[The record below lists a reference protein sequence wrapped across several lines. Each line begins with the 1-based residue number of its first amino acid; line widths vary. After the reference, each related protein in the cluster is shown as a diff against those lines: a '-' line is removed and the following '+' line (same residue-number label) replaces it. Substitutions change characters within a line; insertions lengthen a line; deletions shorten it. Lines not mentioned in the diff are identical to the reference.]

1 MIKWLSQIL
10 RQPFLFVPIGSDE
23 AIKLR
28 RSYPSLTL
36 IAL

>member
-10 RQPFLFVPIGSDE
+10 QQPFLFVPIESDE

-28 RSYPSLTL
+28 HSYSSLTL